1 MPIIAIA
8 LMLFALTGLLVRIA
22 AIREHREEE
31 V

>member
-8 LMLFALTGLLVRIA
+8 LMLFALTGLLIKITA
-22 AIREHREEE
+22 TREHREEE